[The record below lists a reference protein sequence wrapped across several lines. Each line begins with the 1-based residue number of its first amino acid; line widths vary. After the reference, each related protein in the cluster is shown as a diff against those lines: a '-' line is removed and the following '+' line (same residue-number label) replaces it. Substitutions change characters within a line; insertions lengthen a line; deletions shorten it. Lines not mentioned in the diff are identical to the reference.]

1 MSITL
6 FDNLTMKMMM
16 LSFLRSLILIVNCS
30 VIFTYK
36 YKANGLINHRNVP
49 ISIQVEK
56 FVLKAHAA
64 PFDSPESLRDMVD
77 R

>member
-1 MSITL
+1 MK
-6 FDNLTMKMMM
+6 LTMM
-16 LSFLRSLILIVNCS
+16 SFLRSLILIVNCL
-30 VIFTYK
+30 VIFAYK
-36 YKANGLINHRNVP
+36 YKTNGYIRRTNVP
-49 ISIQVEK
+49 ISIQFSAEEK